1 MVIQEG
7 SELVVRQHEGLT
19 MVASPGEA
27 LRRLD
32 ELKAFV
38 QQVMVPDVD
47 YGRIP
52 GTDKDTLYQ
61 PGAQKLCEI
70 YGFAQEFIDVR
81 TIEDWDKPLFF
92 YEVKCRLISRRD
104 GGFIGEGVGSCNSK
118 ESRYAGRWVFDNEV
132 PKGIDLSTLPKREG
146 KSKKNGRPYTQYFWN
161 NDKVFDQVNTM
172 KKMACKRALVHA
184 VIGATRSAGMFT
196 QDMEDQQHAP
206 PADPEPTG
214 PNEVQQQTHHE
225 LRMVLTAAASWAQ
238 LDDAK
243 ELMGGAWKTGRLT
256 KEQMDDLVAYGKK
269 RRGELRP
276 PPESD
281 TNGAAP

>member
-1 MVIQEG
+1 MVIHES
-7 SELVVRQHEGLT
+7 SELVVREHEGLT

-38 QQVMVPDVD
+38 QQVMVQDTD

-52 GTDKDTLYQ
+52 GTDKDTLFQ

-118 ESRYAGRWVFDNEV
+118 ESKYAGRWVFDNEV
-132 PKGIDLSTLPKREG
+132 PKGIDLKTLPKREG

-196 QDMEDQQHAP
+196 QDMEDLRDAP
-206 PADPEPTG
+206 PPVDQLE
-214 PNEVQQQTHHE
+214 QQLRESIAEEQQKAHQE
-225 LRMVLTAAASWAQ
+225 LRMVLTAAASWGQ
-238 LDDAK
+238 LDDAGA
-243 ELMGGAWKTGRLT
+243 LIAGAWSSKKLT
-256 KEQMDDLVAYGKK
+256 REAMTDLVAYGKK
-269 RRGELRP
+269 RRGELKP
-276 PPESD
+276 PAEP
-281 TNGAAP
+281 A